1 MNLYILIGNLNQNK
15 NTVGHKR
22 KLLKFDYS
30 MRKVYREG
38 KLICLAGE
46 I

>member
-30 MRKVYREG
+30 MRKFIERG
-38 KLICLAGE
+38 N
-46 I
+46 